1 VSGSD
6 SVTAEAAISH
16 GRVWRLAGPII
27 LSNITVPLLGAVDTA
42 VVGHLPEAYHL
53 GAVAVGAMIFNF
65 LYWAFG
71 FLRMGTTGFTAQAYG
86 AGDGDE
92 VRANLARAL
101 LLAVALGLAM
111 VALQGPIVIVA
122 FGLLEASPQVEL
134 SARLYVVIRIWAAP
148 AALAGFALLGWFIGI
163 QNTRAALLVQLAM
176 NGVNI
181 VLDLIFVLGFGWGV
195 AGVAVATLIAQYA
208 GLGVGLWLVR
218 HNLSRI
224 GGRFRNAS
232 IWHGRRLRRLFAV
245 NFDIFLRSLFLL
257 FASAYF
263 TAQGAKQGDVV
274 LAANAVL
281 LNFVHFLAFGLDG
294 FAFAAEALIGSAIGA
309 RNRALLRRAVR
320 LTTIWAG
327 LCALAYLL
335 VYLVASGV
343 LIGLLTSV
351 PEVKQAAVR
360 YLPWVLVAPLVA
372 VWSYQLDGIFIGA
385 TRTADMRNGMAIALA
400 LFLLTDQLCRPLM
413 GNDGLWLAMTVM
425 WLARALTLA
434 VRYPRLER
442 AVVPASA

>member
-6 SVTAEAAISH
+6 SATAEATISH

-42 VVGHLPEAYHL
+42 VVGHLSEAYHL

-111 VALQGPIVIVA
+111 VALQGPIAAVA
-122 FGLLEASPQVEL
+122 FGLLEASPQVEQ

-218 HNLSRI
+218 QNLSRI
-224 GGRFRNAS
+224 GGHFRNAS

-263 TAQGAKQGDVV
+263 TA
-274 LAANAVL
+274 
-281 LNFVHFLAFGLDG
+281 
-294 FAFAAEALIGSAIGA
+294 
-309 RNRALLRRAVR
+309 
-320 LTTIWAG
+320 
-327 LCALAYLL
+327 
-335 VYLVASGV
+335 
-343 LIGLLTSV
+343 
-351 PEVKQAAVR
+351 
-360 YLPWVLVAPLVA
+360 
-372 VWSYQLDGIFIGA
+372 
-385 TRTADMRNGMAIALA
+385 
-400 LFLLTDQLCRPLM
+400 
-413 GNDGLWLAMTVM
+413 
-425 WLARALTLA
+425 
-434 VRYPRLER
+434 
-442 AVVPASA
+442 

>member
-1 VSGSD
+1 
-6 SVTAEAAISH
+6 
-16 GRVWRLAGPII
+16 
-27 LSNITVPLLGAVDTA
+27 
-42 VVGHLPEAYHL
+42 
-53 GAVAVGAMIFNF
+53 M
-65 LYWAFG
+65 
-71 FLRMGTTGFTAQAYG
+71 
-86 AGDGDE
+86 
-92 VRANLARAL
+92 
-101 LLAVALGLAM
+101 
-111 VALQGPIVIVA
+111 
-122 FGLLEASPQVEL
+122 
-134 SARLYVVIRIWAAP
+134 
-148 AALAGFALLGWFIGI
+148 
-163 QNTRAALLVQLAM
+163 
-176 NGVNI
+176 
-181 VLDLIFVLGFGWGV
+181 
-195 AGVAVATLIAQYA
+195 
-208 GLGVGLWLVR
+208 
-218 HNLSRI
+218 
-224 GGRFRNAS
+224 
-232 IWHGRRLRRLFAV
+232 
-245 NFDIFLRSLFLL
+245 
-257 FASAYF
+257 
-263 TAQGAKQGDVV
+263 V

-385 TRTADMRNGMAIALA
+385 TRTADMRNGMAIALV
-400 LFLLTDQLCRPLM
+400 LFLLTDQLCRPSM

-434 VRYPRLER
+434 VRYPSLER
-442 AVVPASA
+442 SVVPAPA